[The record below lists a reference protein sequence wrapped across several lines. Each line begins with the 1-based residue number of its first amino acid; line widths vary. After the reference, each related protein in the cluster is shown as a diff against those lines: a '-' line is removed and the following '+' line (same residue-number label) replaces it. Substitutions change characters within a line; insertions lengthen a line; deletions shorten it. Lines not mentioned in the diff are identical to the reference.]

1 MRSFLAKLLA
11 FAVTKGLVIF
21 VFAVGFAQIAK
32 SALIEAKYGN
42 FSYIIAWVLLIAV
55 GVVPL
60 VLILKKIN
68 K

>member
-1 MRSFLAKLLA
+1 MRTILAKLFT

-42 FSYIIAWVLLIAV
+42 FSYIIAWAV
-55 GVVPL
+55 
-60 VLILKKIN
+60 ILAPVIIYEIIKKARKN
-68 K
+68 R

>member
-1 MRSFLAKLLA
+1 MRNFLAKLLA

-21 VFAVGFAQIAK
+21 VFIVGFAQIAK

-42 FSYIIAWVLLIAV
+42 FSYLFVWILLIAV
-55 GVVPL
+55 IGIPL
-60 VLILKKIN
+60 AIITKKD